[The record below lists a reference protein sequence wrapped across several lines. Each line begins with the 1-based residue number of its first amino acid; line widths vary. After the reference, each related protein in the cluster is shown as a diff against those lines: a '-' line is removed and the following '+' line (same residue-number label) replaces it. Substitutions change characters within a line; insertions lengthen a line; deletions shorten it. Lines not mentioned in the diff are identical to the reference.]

1 MAPCESLSCRRP
13 VAMDGGTCMA
23 PPSGCSG
30 RSRQS
35 EWVAQLLHDGLGP
48 MEPWSIAQLTRPRQ
62 HGRDLAPAH
71 AAPSAVLGARGG
83 AEGGWEWRTCRL
95 CRKPTTSRLPTAQ
108 LPIRSSPTFPS
119 LLKPPFTLTVA
130 PCYARPRP
138 WRRPRLTLLS
148 LGKRW
153 PSSAVAALESLPC
166 GP

>member
-1 MAPCESLSCRRP
+1 
-13 VAMDGGTCMA
+13 MDGGTCMA
-23 PPSGCSG
+23 PPCGCSG

-35 EWVAQLLHDGLGP
+35 EWVARVLHDGLGP
-48 MEPWSIAQLTRPRQ
+48 MERGSIAQLTRPRQ

-71 AAPSAVLGARGG
+71 AAPSAVLGARGPGG
-83 AEGGWEWRTCRL
+83 ALKAQGWLGVEDLSVMPKANTI
-95 CRKPTTSRLPTAQ
+95 PTAPAA
-108 LPIRSSPTFPS
+108 PIEFDQSASHHIIDCSISPKNHLS
-119 LLKPPFTLTVA
+119 ILSHAVA

-138 WRRPRLTLLS
+138 WRRPGLTLLF